1 MGNTTSATIV
11 QTSVTDIITSTIVN
25 SIQSEASVTN
35 IKQIVNVDCSA
46 TRDNIMNKY
55 AACIDK
61 YKAQCD
67 TRGVNSISECDDSA
81 LRLCDALSPEK
92 LDCVGENITLKNT
105 LNVNLTTSQMSNIT
119 ADVETKLKEQL
130 TSAVDQK
137 NTGLFG
143 SEIDANTEINNLVKI
158 VTDTL
163 INSVL
168 ESLQKSD
175 FTQEVNIFDGSGKY
189 ITIENTADIIKT
201 TIQNNT
207 AVSKAITDLDKK
219 FDTSI
224 SQLGGFDIMSIV
236 YILVGIVGSFI
247 IILLLWFIFSR
258 LTRKKQPPLSKVVPP
273 KDDE

>member
-25 SIQSEASVTN
+25 SIQTEASMINVKQSVT
-35 IKQIVNVDCSA
+35 VDCTE
-46 TRDNIMNKY
+46 TRKNVIDEYSK
-55 AACIDK
+55 CVDK
-61 YKAQCD
+61 YKSQCNLTTNTLDECD
-67 TRGVNSISECDDSA
+67 TSVLKICDG
-81 LRLCDALSPEK
+81 LSPANLE
-92 LDCVGENITLKNT
+92 CSGSNITLKNT
-105 LNVNLTTSQMSNIT
+105 LNVNLTTSQMANIT

-143 SEIDANTEINNLVKI
+143 SKIDANTEINNLVKV

-163 INSVL
+163 MNIVL

-175 FTQEVNIFDGSGKY
+175 FSQEVNVFDGTGKY
-189 ITIENTADIIKT
+189 ITMENTSDIIKT
-201 TIQNNT
+201 TIQNNK
-207 AVSKAITDLDKK
+207 AVSTAITDLDKK

-224 SQLGGFDIMSIV
+224 SQIGGFDIMSIV

-258 LTRKKQPPLSKVVPP
+258 LTRKKQPPLSKVVTN
-273 KDDE
+273 D